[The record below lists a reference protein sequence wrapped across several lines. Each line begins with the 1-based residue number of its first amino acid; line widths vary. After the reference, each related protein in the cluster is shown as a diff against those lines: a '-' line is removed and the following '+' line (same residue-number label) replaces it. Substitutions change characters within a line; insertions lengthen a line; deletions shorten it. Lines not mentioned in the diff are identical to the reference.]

1 MKILMF
7 GRGVIN
13 TQYGWALEKASHDV
27 TFYVRNGRMA
37 KYGDTV
43 SLNIYDA
50 RKSIFKPVIETWK
63 VKMTEE
69 LEVNHNYDLIV
80 ISVQH
85 YQLSS
90 AMEIITDKVGNATV
104 LLFNNFWN
112 EPEPMVAKLPKEQI
126 VWGFPRAG
134 GGFDQ
139 NGILKGTLFDNFI
152 IGTFGIE
159 LSDRTVRIIDDF
171 KTAGFKP
178 IIYNDFRS
186 YLFTH
191 FVFNAALHPE
201 NLKSRDGIA
210 SPSEMITSRYWKNV
224 ILNYKELQPI
234 LKARN
239 VNLKINPELK
249 IFLLPPF
256 LLSCAMSIVL
266 KFFPAIK
273 QIFTAHSNSEELKSY
288 CRDVLKTANELNIKL
303 PRFEANK
310 HLYQ

>member
-13 TQYGWALEKASHDV
+13 TQYGWALEKVNHDV
-27 TFYVRNGRMA
+27 TFYVRKGRMA
-37 KYGDTV
+37 EYGDTI

-50 RKSIFKPVIETWK
+50 RKSIFKPIIETWK

-69 LEVNHNYDLIV
+69 LDADHNYDLIV

-90 AMEIITDKVGNATV
+90 VIEAIADKVGNATV
-104 LLFNNFWN
+104 LLFNNFWD
-112 EPEPMVAKLPKEQI
+112 EPEPMVTKLPKEQI

-139 NGILKGTLFDNFI
+139 NGILKGTLFDSFI
-152 IGTFGIE
+152 IGTFGTE
-159 LSDRTVRIIDDF
+159 LSDRAIRVLDNF
-171 KTAGFKP
+171 NAAGFKP
-178 IIYNDFRS
+178 NIYNDFRS

-191 FVFNAALHPE
+191 FIFNAALHPE

-210 SPSEMITSRYWKNV
+210 SPSEMIKSRYWKNV
-224 ILNYKELQPI
+224 ILNYEELLPI

-239 VNLKINPELK
+239 VNLKVNAELK
-249 IFLLPPF
+249 LFRMPPF
-256 LLSCAMSIVL
+256 LLGCAMRIVL
-266 KFFPAIK
+266 RFFPAIK

-288 CRDVLKTANELNIKL
+288 CRDVLKTANELGIKL
-303 PRFEANK
+303 PRFEASK
-310 HLYQ
+310 HLYR